1 MAKKVFT
8 PGNPG
13 KPFGA
18 RDKKPREGSLRQ
30 MAMNVLH
37 RAGGEEYL
45 LQVAISDPP
54 TFFKLLVKAMPQE
67 ITGTDGKDLIPET
80 WSDTEIARRI
90 AYILNAA
97 DREVSKGHAAQH

>member
-18 RDKKPREGSLRQ
+18 RDKKPRGNLRT
-30 MAMNVLH
+30 MIMNVLH

-45 LQVAISDPP
+45 LQIAINDPP
-54 TFFKLLVKAMPQE
+54 TFCKLAAKVIPQE
-67 ITGTDGKDLIPET
+67 ITGADGKDLIPET